1 MTVEFPILRKKP
13 SYSKLLETLKDLK
26 LPPTSWN
33 GASKNDSTI
42 NTKTISQYLLSII
55 SSDLAWLDKDS
66 EESEFVSNQR
76 DELWELA
83 SRRLAERCGRSGEFL
98 HLPAFVSGL
107 TNFFAAMPEMIRTWT
122 VPASTSLPE
131 LKFDIREPPLT
142 GDNLGL
148 KTWGTAFAIVK
159 KLEELGRKYFNH
171 LLNLEKNNPAFANTT
186 SGGTNTRVLELGAGT
201 GLVGIAA
208 GAIWGTKVILTDLPE
223 IRENLLF
230 NIQRNTESIEW
241 MGGEILGDVLD
252 WKDPNSMK
260 GYASTEFEV

>member
-1 MTVEFPILRKKP
+1 
-13 SYSKLLETLKDLK
+13 
-26 LPPTSWN
+26 
-33 GASKNDSTI
+33 
-42 NTKTISQYLLSII
+42 
-55 SSDLAWLDKDS
+55 
-66 EESEFVSNQR
+66 
-76 DELWELA
+76 
-83 SRRLAERCGRSGEFL
+83 
-98 HLPAFVSGL
+98 
-107 TNFFAAMPEMIRTWT
+107 MPEMIRTWT
-122 VPASTSLPE
+122 VPASAALPE

-159 KLEELGRKYFNH
+159 KLEELGSKYFNH
-171 LLNLEKNNPAFANTT
+171 LLNLEKNNRACANIT
-186 SGGTNTRVLELGAGT
+186 SGRTSTRVLELGAGT

-223 IRENLLF
+223 IKENLLF

-260 GYASTEFEV
+260 GYASTKFEVLSWHPKSFETSLTALLDHHCCRLPL